1 MLDRWSEHPVRPV
14 PVRCPAS
21 VAMAVVT
28 LLIAI
33 AARLTPLSSLSSLL
47 ASGSARAFDFQVWR
61 PLVFS
66 LTTSSVISAVLTGLL
81 LVLIGYQIEP
91 MIGSVQFAFLYL
103 LCGVGG
109 SAAISLAGVLY
120 SFEGSMCGLFGLMAA
135 SAVVKYVQKQDIRAD
150 IVLLTMFIIWAIVVG
165 SNTWVADIGAVVVGA
180 VSGWAW
186 LQTRWSS
193 YLRQL
198 GAGLAVLAVCLV
210 ALVVTWV
217 M

>member
-1 MLDRWSEHPVRPV
+1 MSDRWSEHPVRPV

-33 AARLTPLSSLSSLL
+33 EARLTPLPALL
-47 ASGSARAFDFQVWR
+47 AAGGAKGFDFQVWR

-66 LTTSSVISAVLTGLL
+66 LTASSVISAVLTGLL
-81 LVLIGYQIEP
+81 LVLIGHQIEP

-109 SAAISLAGVLY
+109 STAISLAGVPY
-120 SFEGSMCGLFGLMAA
+120 TFEGSMCGLFGLMAA

-165 SNTWVADIGAVVVGA
+165 SNTWIADIGAVIVGA
-180 VSGWAW
+180 DSGWAW
-186 LQTRWSS
+186 LQTRWSLS
-193 YLRQL
+193 LIHIGRGRRQ
-198 GAGLAVLAVCLV
+198 G
-210 ALVVTWV
+210 
-217 M
+217 

>member
-1 MLDRWSEHPVRPV
+1 MSDRWSEHPVRPV

-33 AARLTPLSSLSSLL
+33 AARLTPLPALL
-47 ASGSARAFDFQVWR
+47 ASGAAKVFDFQVWR

-66 LTTSSVISAVLTGLL
+66 LTASSVISAVLTGLL
-81 LVLIGYQIEP
+81 LVLIGHQIEP

-109 SAAISLAGVLY
+109 STAISLAGVPY
-120 SFEGSMCGLFGLMAA
+120 TFEGSMCGLFGLMAA

-150 IVLLTMFIIWAIVVG
+150 IVLLTMFISWAIVVG
-165 SNTWVADIGAVVVGA
+165 SNTWIADIGAVIVGA

-193 YLRQL
+193 HRRQL
-198 GAGLAVLAVCLV
+198 GAGVAILAVCLV